1 MPSSD
6 TQPHNAGTEALALAP
21 CSAIP
26 AIESAALNI
35 GTAARD
41 ADNALECWDAEKW
54 ADSVMWIN
62 NAIAQLESARAKIE
76 AHTSSPNA
84 ELTDANKNV
93 KP

>member
-1 MPSSD
+1 MKTDSQPAAPSV
-6 TQPHNAGTEALALAP
+6 LAVAP

-54 ADSVMWIN
+54 ADAVVWIN

-76 AHTSSPNA
+76 AHASSPNTKG
-84 ELTDANKNV
+84 ET
-93 KP
+93 